1 MNKRGLLIGIVFLS
15 AMIYAQVPEPD
26 GADNTPTVTIDGLLY
41 KLDLGT
47 HTAMVANTNNWE
59 GELYIPEQVA
69 YEGETYTVNSLE
81 WLAFDFCKTLTKV
94 WIPKTVVDIRHYI
107 QWDDCKNPF
116 RGCTSLESIEVDES
130 NPSMCSVDGVLFNKD
145 MTRLFC
151 YPAGARSET
160 YIVPDGVT
168 WLGGDAFAYNSSLT
182 SIYMPN
188 SVAHMAFSTFCNCKS
203 LNSIRLSENIKY
215 IEAYTFDSCDNL
227 RFLDIPES
235 VMGFGESVFRNS
247 PLDTLII
254 RGTFPDGLR
263 NDTFYFVDKERTVI
277 YCQPSEI
284 DKFKKVFKG
293 TVLPLG
299 DWTGVYYRPLIN
311 DNKEWTTAHLY
322 SAVSPNEPGYQHS
335 FFYEQIKLG
344 SAIEVDGVTLK
355 QIVRSQWNYGE
366 DGPTNWKETD
376 MYIGEVD
383 GKVYF
388 YDHWSTNYHLVQ
400 VMDFTLQEGDT
411 YRQHTTNADHDNYAD
426 FVVVAVTDTVI
437 ATSVDK
443 TPRKCLYIG
452 RVGESKIY
460 DVWVEG
466 IGSLVSGVYG
476 TYQYFMNGAIQTLR
490 SCRQDGQTLYE
501 AYHPFLKEGKTWNY
515 QEYYHDIWNDEQW
528 TKDVSYVIN
537 GTTEIDGKTYYKMYR
552 KSEGGS
558 EYCCALREEGR
569 KVWMHTND
577 KGDCLLYDFGMSVG
591 DNYMPNDEWH
601 VLRLADVGTMRFHN
615 NLLNVLHYNVTED
628 FLGIGGNVNA
638 FPYSIVEGVGCDEGW
653 NILELFF
660 EVPSN
665 GIVHGENFLSCYED
679 GKCIFTADDFN
690 NLTITNP
697 VDDIAYRPFIEEG
710 KVWKVGSITGI
721 SDGIVK
727 WVKYYYFDGDTIIDG
742 KTCKKMMCQQFVS
755 PDHPDYASIV
765 QFSSYP
771 LRYVGAWYEEDKK
784 VYVYNEINQLGM
796 MYDFSLEANE
806 TLLFDNYPYVIG
818 PKQTGG
824 LKGFKGVYRDVMWR
838 GDEDPYYCTTWLEGV
853 GGIDGPTVNVYS
865 GEENHGLFLI
875 SCTVGDEVI
884 YLNDEYEDGA
894 SPEGIGARKK
904 RFDFTHTIKIQPKA
918 RKRSEELSLY
928 GEYNDQQL
936 GINLD
941 PLDDDYLVR
950 ITDESGKVVYEK
962 AVNAGSI
969 VGLNIDISAYVKS
982 RYTVTVEN
990 SQESFTGQFETQ
1002 ATGIEAIRNN
1012 KEEKGIHI
1020 YNLQGQRLSSLQK
1033 GLNIVNGRKIYVK

>member
-293 TVLPLG
+293 TVLPLS
-299 DWTGVYYRPLIN
+299 DRIEDDYRPFV
-311 DNKEWTTAHLY
+311 E
-322 SAVSPNEPGYQHS
+322 E
-335 FFYEQIKLG
+335 
-344 SAIEVDGVTLK
+344 
-355 QIVRSQWNYGE
+355 
-366 DGPTNWKETD
+366 
-376 MYIGEVD
+376 
-383 GKVYF
+383 GKVWNIATINPADPSEAKDGY
-388 YDHWSTNYHLVQ
+388 YDILGRRGRVWNRKSYVI
-400 VMDFTLQEGDT
+400 EGDT
-411 YRQHTTNADHDNYAD
+411 VIGGVTYKKLLSDGK
-426 FVVVAVTDTVI
+426 FVCGM
-437 ATSVDK
+437 
-443 TPRKCLYIG
+443 REEEG
-452 RVGESKIY
+452 RVYRRGWDRDPDTEALVYDFNAQSGDVFMSTDGFGKIQVKHVREVNINGQNRRCLEMHHY
-460 DVWVEG
+460 DVDEKGEGYNGGFADYWIEG
-466 IGSLVSGVYG
+466 IGCTGD
-476 TYQYFMNGAIQTLR
+476 MHN
-490 SCRQDGQTLYE
+490 
-501 AYHPFLKEGKTWNY
+501 PFWWDVIGNY
-515 QEYYHDIWNDEQW
+515 P
-528 TKDVSYVIN
+528 
-537 GTTEIDGKTYYKMYR
+537 
-552 KSEGGS
+552 
-558 EYCCALREEGR
+558 
-569 KVWMHTND
+569 
-577 KGDCLLYDFGMSVG
+577 LL
-591 DNYMPNDEWH
+591 
-601 VLRLADVGTMRFHN
+601 
-615 NLLNVLHYNVTED
+615 
-628 FLGIGGNVNA
+628 
-638 FPYSIVEGVGCDEGW
+638 
-653 NILELFF
+653 
-660 EVPSN
+660 
-665 GIVHGENFLSCYED
+665 LSCYD
-679 GKCIFTADDFN
+679 GDECIFNIEDFN
-690 NLTITNP
+690 AQISTKP
-697 VDDIAYRPFIEEG
+697 VDDIAYRPFVEEG
-710 KVWKVGSITGI
+710 KVWKVGNTQTILDNSVQVV
-721 SDGIVK
+721 D
-727 WVKYYYFDGDTIIDG
+727 YYYFAGDTIIDG
-742 KTCKKMMCQQFVS
+742 KICKQMMCQRFVNPNHPYYEYFPKS
-755 PDHPDYASIV
+755 PSK
-765 QFSSYP
+765 
-771 LRYVGAWYEEDKK
+771 VGAWYEENKK
-784 VYVYNEINQLGM
+784 IYFYDETRQSTRI
-796 MYDFSLEANE
+796 MYDFSLNAND
-806 TLLFDNYPYVIG
+806 TLLFLTDWSSPFIIG

-824 LKGFKGVYRDVMWR
+824 IDGFKGVYRDIRMC
-838 GDEDPYYCTTWLEGV
+838 GEEGQSYHDTFWLEGV
-853 GGIDGPTVNVYS
+853 GCIRGPISNPCDPIL
-865 GEENHGLFLI
+865 GDPKPEFLM
-875 SCTVGDEVI
+875 SCTVGDEII
-884 YLNDEYEDGA
+884 YLNDEVEDGA
-894 SPEGIGARKK
+894 SPEGTGARKK

-928 GEYNDQQL
+928 GEYNDLQL

-941 PLDDDYLVR
+941 PLDDAYQVR
-950 ITDESGKVVYEK
+950 ITDESGKAVYEK
-962 AVNAGSI
+962 SVNAGSI
-969 VGLNIDISAYVKS
+969 VGLNIDISAYAEG

-1012 KEEKGIHI
+1012 KDEKGIYI